1 MGGREARS
9 SNMVILPQQD
19 AALRFRAGVK
29 RPPIPRM
36 TTEYQAHFTWK
47 QPTPPP
53 TPPSPSHRTEQE
65 HSTDRKMEVG
75 GGGGGR
81 GGKHTTEATPIGRDL
96 VLRRWEGPVRT
107 WEGPVRMWEGP
118 VRMEKR
124 EKEGP
129 P

>member
-36 TTEYQAHFTWK
+36 TTEYQAHYTWK

-81 GGKHTTEATPIGRDL
+81 GGKHTTEATPIGTDL
-96 VLRRWEGPVRT
+96 VLRTCEEVGGVWEDG
-107 WEGPVRMWEGP
+107 
-118 VRMEKR
+118 
-124 EKEGP
+124 KEGEGGSTVVF
-129 P
+129 